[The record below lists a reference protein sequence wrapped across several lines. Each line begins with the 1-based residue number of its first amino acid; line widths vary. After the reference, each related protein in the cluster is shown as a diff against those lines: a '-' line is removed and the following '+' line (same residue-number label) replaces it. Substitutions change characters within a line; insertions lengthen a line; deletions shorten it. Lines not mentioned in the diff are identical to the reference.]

1 LLGIGGSTGFGGGAP
16 ISRACAAAE
25 ACDDEGVKR
34 LRGLKA
40 LVHDAIDTTT
50 HLVREGHEST
60 SRAVMR
66 VTDRI
71 EPLAT
76 PARAVDGVR
85 RLSTDTVLG
94 TIRLVNRGV
103 EVLTDAGLD
112 LAERALAREGDEH
125 AIDDALEPAV
135 PMRSDAIKS
144 GVWVGDAALGLVNAA
159 VGDHLRR
166 RDNGL
171 DLDMRLRAGDSYVEL
186 ASRRAPDAMT
196 IALERA
202 GEVPTARVVL
212 FVHGLGTTEWSWC
225 LEAEAYHGDARTT
238 FGSLLRRDLGM
249 TPLFVRYN
257 TGRHVSEN
265 GRALS
270 ALLSALVRVYPVP
283 ISEIALVGHSMGGL
297 VVRSACHY
305 GLEHAEGEA
314 SGRAPWLAHVRRVF
328 CLGSPHRGAPLE
340 KLGNVVTGILG
351 AIDLPGTLIPARIL
365 EGRSAGIKD
374 LRHGALV
381 DEDWL
386 GRDPDALLDEGRR
399 EVPLLPGVAYHFV
412 SATVTR
418 DPEHPLGRVIG
429 DLLVRVPSA
438 LAPGVE
444 SAATV
449 RTEERREQRFEI
461 ETQRFGGVMHHQM
474 QNHPAIYEVL
484 RSALARPWG
493 TPNDGW
499 ESSAP
504 P

>member
-1 LLGIGGSTGFGGGAP
+1 M
-16 ISRACAAAE
+16 
-25 ACDDEGVKR
+25 KR

-60 SRAVMR
+60 SRAVTR
-66 VTDRI
+66 VTDGI
-71 EPLAT
+71 APLAT
-76 PARAVDGVR
+76 PARAVDDVR
-85 RLSTDTVLG
+85 RISTDTVLG

-103 EVLTDAGLD
+103 EILTDAGLD
-112 LAERALAREGDEH
+112 LAERALASTP
-125 AIDDALEPAV
+125 DDATLDAALEPAV

-171 DLDMRLRAGDSYVEL
+171 DLDMRLRAGDSYVDVE
-186 ASRRAPDAMT
+186 ASRASEAIT

-202 GEVPTARVVL
+202 GEVPTGRVAV

-225 LEAEAYHGDARTT
+225 LEAEAYHGDPRVT
-238 FGSLLRRDLGM
+238 FGALLRRDLGI

-270 ALLSALVRVYPVP
+270 ELLTALARIHPVP
-283 ISEIALVGHSMGGL
+283 IEEIALVGHSMGGL

-305 GLEHAEGEA
+305 AREQGEEGRTA
-314 SGRAPWLAHVRRVF
+314 GWLPHVRRVF

-340 KLGNVVTGILG
+340 KLGNVVTGVLG

-374 LRHGALV
+374 LRHGSLL
-381 DEDWL
+381 DEDWV
-386 GRDPDALLDEGRR
+386 GRDPDALRDEGRR

-412 SATVTR
+412 SATITR
-418 DPEHPLGRVIG
+418 DPEHPLGRVVG

-438 LAPGVE
+438 LADGV
-444 SAATV
+444 AASSSTPSEQT
-449 RTEERREQRFEI
+449 RERRFEI

-484 RSALARPWG
+484 RNALARPSG
-493 TPNDGW
+493 TPDEW
-499 ESSAP
+499 AATTP

>member
-1 LLGIGGSTGFGGGAP
+1 
-16 ISRACAAAE
+16 
-25 ACDDEGVKR
+25 VKR

-76 PARAVDGVR
+76 PARAVDDVR

-103 EVLTDAGLD
+103 EILTDAGLD
-112 LAERALAREGDEH
+112 LAERAVDREGEDP

-144 GVWVGDAALGLVNAA
+144 GAWVGDAALGLVNAA

-171 DLDMRLRAGDSYVEL
+171 DLDMRLRAGDSYVDL
-186 ASRRAPDAMT
+186 GATRASDAIT

-202 GEVPTARVVL
+202 GEVPSGRVVL
-212 FVHGLGTTEWSWC
+212 FVHGLATTEWSWC
-225 LEAEAYHGDARTT
+225 LEAEDYHGDARAT

-249 TPLFVRYN
+249 TPLFLRYN

-270 ALLSALVRVYPVP
+270 ALLTDLVRAYPVP
-283 ISEIALVGHSMGGL
+283 IEELALVGHSMGGL

-305 GLEHAEGEA
+305 A
-314 SGRAPWLAHVRRVF
+314 SVGDATGAAPWLAHVRRLF

-340 KLGNVVTGILG
+340 KLGNVLTGLLG

-374 LRHGALV
+374 LRHGSLL
-381 DEDWL
+381 DEDWV
-386 GRDPDALLDEGRR
+386 GRDPDALLDDARR

-412 SATVTR
+412 STTVTS

-438 LAPGVE
+438 LAPGIE
-444 SAATV
+444 ATKGNDE
-449 RTEERREQRFEI
+449 RTFERHFEI
-461 ETQRFGGVMHHQM
+461 ETQRFGGVMHHRM
-474 QNHPAIYEVL
+474 QNHPAVYEVL
-484 RSALARPWG
+484 RAALERPSG
-493 TPNDGW
+493 TPEEW
-499 ESSAP
+499 APTSAP
-504 P
+504 